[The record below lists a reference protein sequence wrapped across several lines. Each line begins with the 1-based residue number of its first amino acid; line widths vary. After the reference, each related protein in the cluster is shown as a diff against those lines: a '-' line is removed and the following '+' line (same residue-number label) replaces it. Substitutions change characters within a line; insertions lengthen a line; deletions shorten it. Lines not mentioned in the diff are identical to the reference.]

1 MRRTLHIGA
10 AAIVVAVVAVVAAA
24 GGGAPPAPPA
34 PYAID
39 DAHVHLTNYI
49 QEGIGARD
57 LLRVMGNQV
66 GRAVLFGIPL
76 QQMWSSRVD
85 RGKAPTY
92 YLDSDSPL
100 YYYSFTDAY
109 IAMAYL
115 GLSKTERARFDPMI
129 TGFNPADMYA
139 ADHVRRVL
147 QTFPGVFEGIGEF
160 SLHKEF
166 VTSKIAG
173 DPPSLEDPAL
183 DRLFGLAE
191 EAGLVALVH
200 CDIDTPFPKPGAPP
214 AYLDGIVALF
224 KRHPHARIIWA
235 HIGLG
240 RVVRPVQ
247 DQAAFVAAMLD
258 DPALA
263 HVSFDLSWSETAKY
277 IVASPATIRVVADL
291 VIRHPDR
298 FLYGSDEV
306 APANQDDYLRV
317 YRQYQPLWDQLPP
330 RVLAQVLRGNYERIF
345 DEARRRVR
353 AWEQSGAAHATNP
366 EPVVHRATGPD

>member
-1 MRRTLHIGA
+1 MRRSIGTG
-10 AAIVVAVVAVVAAA
+10 VVAVAAAALATA
-24 GGGAPPAPPA
+24 GGGAATPPPAT
-34 PYAID
+34 YAID
-39 DAHVHLTNYI
+39 DVHVHLTNYI
-49 QEGIGARD
+49 QEGITARD
-57 LLRVMGNQV
+57 LLQVMGNQV
-66 GRAVLFGIPL
+66 GRAALFGIPL

-85 RGKAPTY
+85 YDKAPTY
-92 YLDSDSPL
+92 YLDSDAPL

-109 IAMAYL
+109 VAMQYL
-115 GLSKTERARFDPMI
+115 GLTPSERARFDPMI

-147 QTFPGVFEGIGEF
+147 RTFPGVFEGIGEF

-166 VTSKIAG
+166 VTSKVAG

-183 DRLFGLAE
+183 DRLFGLVE

-200 CDIDTPFPKPGAPP
+200 CDIDTPFPKPGAEPSYLP
-214 AYLDGIVALF
+214 ALVALF

-247 DQAAFVAAMLD
+247 DQAAIIAAMLD
-258 DPALA
+258 NPALA
-263 HVSFDLSWSETAKY
+263 HVSFDLSWNETAKY
-277 IVASPATIRVVADL
+277 IVASPASIQVVADL
-291 VIRHPDR
+291 IAKHPDR

-317 YRQYQPLWDQLPP
+317 YRQYQPLWDKLPASALAL
-330 RVLAQVLRGNYERIF
+330 VLKGNYERIF
-345 DEARRRVR
+345 DDARRRVR
-353 AWEQSGAAHATNP
+353 AWERRGGNRIENP
-366 EPVVHRATGPD
+366 EPIVRRATGPD